1 MATKPPP
8 PPKKKTSKGE
18 PPKSSETRSNL
29 VKPEP
34 AKLVDLNFKVTAEF
48 RKDFKIAAATH
59 GIKQVELLQEI
70 FEYWSQAKG

>member
-34 AKLVDLNFKVTAEF
+34 AKLVDLNFKVPAEF

>member
-1 MATKPPP
+1 MATKTPP
-8 PPKKKTSKGE
+8 PPKKKSAKGE
-18 PPKSSETRSNL
+18 PPRSSETRSNL
-29 VKPEP
+29 MKPEP
-34 AKLVDLNFKVTAEF
+34 AKLVDLNFKVSAEF